1 MTNHA
6 SRWATFINA
15 SKKPAYLA
23 LADAI
28 GEDIQSG
35 ELGAHEQLPPLR
47 ALAAA
52 LRLNFTTVAR
62 GYAEAKQRG
71 LIDAN
76 AGRGTVVREFVR
88 APVTRPSPISQLDM
102 TMNLP
107 PEPRD
112 HALIRQIRDG
122 ITSLAEQSDVYD
134 LLRYQ
139 EFGGPYDDR
148 EAGASWLS
156 RHIPDLTA
164 SRVLICPGIQSA
176 ILGLFASLARPRD
189 TIACEAVTYP
199 GVKGIAAQ
207 LGLRLVGL
215 PLDDDGIDPDAFRAL
230 CRADPPKALYL
241 NPTLQNPTTAVM
253 SRARREAVAEIAR
266 TYAVPII
273 EDDAYGCL
281 PVTKS
286 IPLAVIAPE
295 LTFYVSGFSK
305 VLGAGLR
312 IGYIVTP
319 NTRYTARISAALR
332 TLVIMASPFM
342 IRLATR
348 FIRDGT
354 VTAGALAIREE
365 AQARQALAAA
375 VLTGSTY
382 VSKPEAF
389 HLWLK
394 VPEHWNRVEF
404 ANHLRANGVGLLLSD
419 TFTVSGPPPATVRVG
434 LGGASTREE
443 CQQMLEII
451 NDALEHE
458 SSASFGGFVP

>member
-6 SRWATFINA
+6 SRWAIYINA

-28 GEDIQSG
+28 SEDIQSG
-35 ELGAHEQLPPLR
+35 KLAAHEQLPPLR
-47 ALAAA
+47 ILAGALG
-52 LRLNFTTVAR
+52 LNFTTVAR

-76 AGRGTVVREFVR
+76 ARRGTVVRALVR
-88 APVTRPSPISQLDM
+88 APVNRPSPISQLDM
-102 TMNLP
+102 KMNLP

-112 HALIRQIRDG
+112 RVLVRQIREG
-122 ITSLAEQSDVYD
+122 ITSLAEQPDVYD

-139 EFGGPYDDR
+139 EFGGSYDDR

-156 RHIPDLTA
+156 RDIPGLTA

-176 ILGLFASLARPRD
+176 IVGLFASLARPRD
-189 TIACEAVTYP
+189 TIACEALTYP

-215 PLDDDGIDPDAFRAL
+215 PIDDEGIDPEAFRAL

-253 SRARREAVAEIAR
+253 SQARREAVAEIAR

-281 PVTKS
+281 PATKS
-286 IPLAVIAPE
+286 TPLAVIAPE
-295 LTFYVSGFSK
+295 LTFYVGGFSK
-305 VLGAGLR
+305 ILGAGLR
-312 IGYIVTP
+312 IAYIATP

-354 VTAGALAIREE
+354 VKAGTLAIREE
-365 AQARQALAAA
+365 TQARQALAAA
-375 VLTGSTY
+375 VVTGSTY

-394 VPEHWNRVEF
+394 VPEPWTRVEF
-404 ANHLRANGVGLLLSD
+404 ANHLRANGVGLIVSD
-419 TFTVSGPPPATVRVG
+419 TFTVSGPPPEAVRVG

-443 CQQMLEII
+443 CQHMLEII
-451 NDALEHE
+451 NDALELE
-458 SSASFGGFVP
+458 PSAGFVG